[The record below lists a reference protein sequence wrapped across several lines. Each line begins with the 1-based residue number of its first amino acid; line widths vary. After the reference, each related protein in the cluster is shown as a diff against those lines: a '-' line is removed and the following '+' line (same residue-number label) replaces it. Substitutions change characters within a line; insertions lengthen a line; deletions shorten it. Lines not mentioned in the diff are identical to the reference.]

1 MKNFRTLVRFELKK
15 ILSRKMTWIAFGL
28 VFLVMAAY
36 AVIEVTVP
44 QDIDGVRATQY
55 EAKRQ
60 EKENQKGIIGRTV
73 DDALIEDMFAAMATS
88 ESAFQPY
95 KDLYNEIGRNVI
107 LWEALSSGTLEGAK
121 EAMGVAEDEDLIY
134 TGRRMRIEYG
144 MKEQYLTEGEK
155 DYWREVLAK
164 EDSVPWT
171 YDFYA
176 GPYSAWAMA
185 YTALVLIAIMLAVC
199 LANLFADEHQKKT
212 DQLVL
217 CSRNGRKVLYWAKLT
232 AGMVFTMVSAGII
245 ILISVVPQLLIF
257 GTDGLQAP
265 IQLVA
270 PASTVQMT
278 FGEAMLYSYVLTFIA
293 AMLYSAIILCCSE
306 LFRNST
312 VAVVAV
318 IGVLVLLPML
328 VMIPYEYRVLGQIF
342 DLNPINVVAIWGV
355 WEYRLVP
362 IPGGYLTMQ
371 QSAPVLYTL
380 LIGIFVL
387 IGRRAYLKYQV
398 GGR

>member
-1 MKNFRTLVRFELKK
+1 MKNYRTLVRFELKK

-60 EKENQKGIIGRTV
+60 EKETQKLIIGRTV

-199 LANLFADEHQKKT
+199 LTNLFADEHQKKT

-245 ILISVVPQLLIF
+245 LLISVVPQLLIF
-257 GTDGLQAP
+257 GTDGFHAP
-265 IQLVA
+265 IQLVS
-270 PASTVQMT
+270 PDSTVQMT
-278 FGEAMLYSYVLTFIA
+278 FGEAMVYSYILTIIAALLYS
-293 AMLYSAIILCCSE
+293 SIILCCSE

-328 VMIPYEYRVLGQIF
+328 ILVPDEYRVLGQIL
-342 DLNPINVVAIWGV
+342 DLNPINMVAIWGV
-355 WEYRLVP
+355 WNYRLVP
-362 IPGGYLTMQ
+362 VPGGYLTMQ
-371 QSAPVLYTL
+371 QAAPILYTL

>member
-28 VFLVMAAY
+28 VFLSMAAY

-44 QDIDGVRATQY
+44 HDIDGVRATQY
-55 EAKRQ
+55 EAERQ
-60 EKENQKGIIGRTV
+60 EKENQKLIIGRTV
-73 DDALIEDMFAAMATS
+73 DDALLEEMFAALATS

-95 KDLYNEIGRNVI
+95 TDLYNEIGKNV
-107 LWEALSSGTLEGAK
+107 LMMDALSTGTLQGAK
-121 EAMGVAEDEDLIY
+121 EAMGVAEDEDLVY
-134 TGRRMRIEYG
+134 TARRMRIEFG
-144 MKEQYLTEGEK
+144 MENQYLTEGEK
-155 DYWREVLAK
+155 DYWRAVLAK

-171 YDFYA
+171 YEYYA
-176 GPYSAWAMA
+176 GPYSAWTLA
-185 YTALVLIAIMLAVC
+185 YTAIVLLAIMLAVC

-217 CSRNGRKVLYWAKLT
+217 CSRNGRRVLYWAKLT
-232 AGMVFTMVSAGII
+232 AGMVFTMVSAGFVL
-245 ILISVVPQLLIF
+245 LISAVPQLLIF
-257 GTDGLQAP
+257 GADGLHAP
-265 IQLVA
+265 IQLIS
-270 PASTVQMT
+270 PYSMVQMT
-278 FGEAMLYSYVLTFIA
+278 FGEAILYSYILAIIA
-293 AMLYSAIILCCSE
+293 SLLYSSIVLCCSE

-328 VMIPYEYRVLGQIF
+328 VIVPYEYRVLGQIL

-355 WEYRLVP
+355 WDYRLVP
-362 IPGGYLTMQ
+362 VPGGYLTMQ
-371 QSAPVLYTL
+371 QAAPILYTL